1 MGRRGGATMAWGTVE
16 RLDHLGLIAEVI
28 KDLGLRALMDA
39 RLVPDAQEDITPG
52 EAVAGMILHGLGCAH
67 RPLSLPPQ
75 FLTQKPLDLL
85 WRQGVRAERCNRFQR
100 GRTLDEV
107 HPYGCDRV
115 LRDMALAVCAHAG
128 LDLRCKH
135 LATPKTT
142 ALMYNRPFEHCWC

>member
-1 MGRRGGATMAWGTVE
+1 
-16 RLDHLGLIAEVI
+16 
-28 KDLGLRALMDA
+28 MDA

-115 LRDMALAVCAHAG
+115 LRDMALAVCAHEG

-135 LATPKTT
+135 LDTPRC
-142 ALMYNRPFEHCWC
+142 ALTGASVPESAAPVMTITPGHSKDHRPDVQQAV